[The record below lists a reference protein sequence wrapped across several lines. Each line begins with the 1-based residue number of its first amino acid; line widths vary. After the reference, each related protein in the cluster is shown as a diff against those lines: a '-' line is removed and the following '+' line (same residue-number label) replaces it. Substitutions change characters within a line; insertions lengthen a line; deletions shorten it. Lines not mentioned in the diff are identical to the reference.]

1 MNSTSD
7 KLAVDTGPALEAR
20 LLRRDRWI
28 SAVTLTIII
37 GAWVLVTQMK
47 WVEPLFLPSPQN
59 LWTALKNILP
69 NLPGDLFDSLVRRI
83 LPGFLIGSTLGVVLG
98 VLMAMSRVGRAIF
111 NPIVEILR
119 PLPPLALIPLLILWL
134 GIGFITQILLI
145 AYGSFIIMVVTSFEA
160 VRNVPPIYTHAATT
174 LGATPRQIFRR
185 VIIPAIVPDIF
196 GGIRVSAAASFGY
209 DVAAE
214 LMGAMSGLGYR
225 LVLARRYLLT
235 ENIVIILIVIAILSF
250 AIDYLVRRGNDRIT
264 RWKSRLNE
272 K

>member
-1 MNSTSD
+1 MTASERLIIDQTASIE
-7 KLAVDTGPALEAR
+7 ALK
-20 LLRRDRWI
+20 LRRDRWV
-28 SAVTLTIII
+28 SALTLTLIVGI
-37 GAWVLVTQMK
+37 WVVVTQLRL
-47 WVEPLFLPSPQN
+47 VEPLFLPSPQN
-59 LWTALKNILP
+59 LWSAFNELLP
-69 NLPGDLFDSLVRRI
+69 NLPLDLFDSLIRRI
-83 LPGFLIGSTLGVVLG
+83 LPGFLIGTSLGIIVG
-98 VLMAMSRVGRAIF
+98 VFMAMNRIGRAIF

-145 AYGSFIIMVVTSFEA
+145 AYGSFIIMVVTSYEA
-160 VRNVPPIYTHAATT
+160 VLNVPPIYIHAATP

-185 VIIPAIVPDIF
+185 VIIPSIVPDIF
-196 GGIRVSAAASFGY
+196 SGVRVSAAASFGY

-235 ENIVIILIVIAILSF
+235 QNIVIILIVIAILSF
-250 AIDYLVRRGNDRIT
+250 SIDYLIRRGNSRIT
-264 RWKSRLNE
+264 RWKSRLEE